1 METNG
6 AGQDAGSGRGAPAPA
21 PAAPYVSIQ
30 EHNNPSKGSKV
41 SASRSKSVY
50 RWRVDMENFI
60 KKWGIDNIGFVT
72 LGYPDPQP
80 SADEAETRFNSA
92 MTNYLRSEFL
102 AYIAVLERGDK
113 NGNIHFHLLVALPFP
128 IRPGF
133 DFEALKKKRVRN
145 TGASPQLLGLWRR
158 LRQRL
163 PAYGFGKFTQVIPI
177 RKNATAAAVYLAG
190 YMTKTLKCRHPDD
203 IGRRLIR
210 TSRNV
215 VRNTTDRFAWNS
227 TGGWIYREKVRL
239 FAFKMGY
246 YSIDEL
252 HKWMGHDVEYTNRDW
267 IYLQVIPF
275 FPTRKTY
282 ERVHGPMATPSGH
295 RDFGDYS
302 VEVDISNPLLRPVGP
317 FQPHHLRNPQLVR
330 YDALQKDE
338 DPF

>member
-1 METNG
+1 MITPTETNE
-6 AGQDAGSGRGAPAPA
+6 AGSGRGAPAPA
-21 PAAPYVSIQ
+21 YVSIQ

-50 RWRVDMENFI
+50 RWRVDMEQFI
-60 KKWGIDNIGFVT
+60 KEWGIDNIGFVT

-80 SADEAETRFNSA
+80 TADAAEARFNSA

-113 NGNIHFHLLVALPFP
+113 NGNLHFHLLVALPFP

-133 DFEALKKKRVRN
+133 NFDALKQKRVRR
-145 TGASPQLLGLWRR
+145 TGASRQLLALWRR

-203 IGRRLIR
+203 MGRRLIR

-215 VRNTTDRFAWNS
+215 VRNTTDQFAWNS
-227 TGGWIYREKVRL
+227 AGGWIYREKVRL

-246 YSIDEL
+246 YSLEDL
-252 HKWMGHDVEYTNRDW
+252 HKWMGHDVEYKNRDW

-275 FPTRKTY
+275 FPCRKSY
-282 ERVHGPMATPSGH
+282 ERVHGPLINRSGS
-295 RDFGDYS
+295 RELDDYS
-302 VEVDISNPLLRPVGP
+302 VEVDVTNLQLRPVGP
-317 FQPHHLRNPQLVR
+317 FQPYHMRNPQLVG
-330 YDALQKDE
+330 YTALQSDE